1 MSAVVLKEVAKRF
14 GETRVIDRFDLEIQ
28 DGEFMVL
35 VGPSGC
41 GKSTLLRMVA
51 GLEEV
56 SGGTIAIGERVV
68 NDVPPKDRDIAMVFQ
83 SYALYPHM
91 TVRENLEFGL
101 KIRKTPKPE
110 ADRLV
115 AEAAQI
121 LGIEKLLE
129 RKPKELSGGQRQR
142 VALGRAIV
150 RKPSVFLFDEPLS
163 NLDAKLRVQMRAE
176 IKKLQARLGTTA
188 IYVTH
193 DQIEA
198 MTMGSRIAVLSEGKL
213 QQVGAPLDLYDQPAN
228 LFVAAF
234 IGSPPMNFFK
244 GTLEGGGTTMR
255 ASGFALPI
263 PARLRGATA
272 QRDGAAVVAGVRP
285 ENLLPVGR
293 APRGESAEIPVVV
306 EIAEPLGD
314 EVIVHARA
322 GDDLVVFRQE
332 PHGIPAIGDR
342 MNVLVELDRVHLF
355 DGATQLRLGSA
366 PSRTGG

>member
-1 MSAVVLKEVAKRF
+1 MAGVVLKDVAKRF
-14 GETRVIDRFDLEIQ
+14 GETRVIEHLDL
-28 DGEFMVL
+28 DVKDHEFMVL

-41 GKSTLLRMVA
+41 GKSTALRMIA
-51 GLEEV
+51 GLEEIT
-56 SGGTIAIGERVV
+56 SGTIAIGDRVV

-91 TVRENLEFGL
+91 SVRENLEFGL
-101 KIRKTPKPE
+101 RIRKTPKAE
-110 ADRLV
+110 MDRLV

-121 LGIEKLLE
+121 LGIEKLLA

-150 RKPSVFLFDEPLS
+150 RKPAVFLFDEPLS

-176 IKKLQARLGTTA
+176 IKKLQARLGTTS

-198 MTMGSRIAVLSEGKL
+198 MTMGNRIAVLNEGRL
-213 QQVGAPLDLYDQPAN
+213 QQVGAPLELYARPAN

-244 GTLEGGGTTMR
+244 ATVQDGTIAG
-255 ASGFALPI
+255 SGFSLPI
-263 PARLRGATA
+263 PERLRGALA
-272 QRDGAAVVAGVRP
+272 GRQGSAVVAGIRP
-285 ENLLPVGR
+285 ENVIQPGGTVRGAAARVPV
-293 APRGESAEIPVVV
+293 AV

-322 GDDLVVFRQE
+322 GEDLVVFRQE
-332 PHGIPAIGDR
+332 PRRIPGIGDKLE
-342 MNVLVELDRVHLF
+342 VQLELDELHLF
-355 DGATQLRLGSA
+355 DATTQVRLGA
-366 PSRTGG
+366 